1 MRKPVEKE
9 VDAEVVA
16 DTEVV
21 KEEAVEVAKSPLIA
35 ILDEL
40 QESSQFGKEADD
52 LFELFKDKT
61 TVREL
66 MEIEIPDC
74 LVVLQNLK
82 TAIQSAESVN
92 YGRVLRTIAA
102 MPNVA
107 QSYDF
112 I

>member
-1 MRKPVEKE
+1 MRKS
-9 VDAEVVA
+9 
-16 DTEVV
+16 V
-21 KEEAVEVAKSPLIA
+21 KEEDAATVDTGAEVIKEDTVKAKSPLVE
-35 ILDEL
+35 ILDGL
-40 QESSQFGKEADD
+40 HESSQFGREADD

-61 TVREL
+61 VREL
-66 MEIEIPDC
+66 MGIEVPDC